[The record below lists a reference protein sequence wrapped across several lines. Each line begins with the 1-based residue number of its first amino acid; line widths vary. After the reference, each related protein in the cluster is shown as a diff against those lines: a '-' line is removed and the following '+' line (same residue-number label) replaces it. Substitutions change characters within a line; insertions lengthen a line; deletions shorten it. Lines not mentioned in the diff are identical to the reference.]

1 MERKELVEIIKKV
14 CKNMGIKSVNTGA
27 IGIALTDNINL
38 IYDNKTKEIILE
50 KENKEYILSDDDIQF
65 LYEIHELLN
74 RYID

>member
-14 CKNMGIKSVNTGA
+14 VKSMGIGGINTGV

-38 IYDNKTKEIILE
+38 LYDNKTKEIILE
-50 KENKEYILSDDDIQF
+50 REGKEYILSDDDIQF
-65 LYEIHELLN
+65 LYEIHELYN

>member
-14 CKNMGIKSVNTGA
+14 VKSMGIKNTNTEA
-27 IGIALTDNINL
+27 IGIALTNNINL
-38 IYDNKTKEIILE
+38 LYDNKTKEIILE
-50 KENKEYILSDDDIQF
+50 REDKEYILSDDDIQF

>member
-14 CKNMGIKSVNTGA
+14 CKNIGIKSVNTGV

-38 IYDNKTKEIILE
+38 LYDNKTKEIILE
-50 KENKEYILSDDDIQF
+50 REDKEYILSDDDIQF
-65 LYEIHELLN
+65 LYEIHELFN